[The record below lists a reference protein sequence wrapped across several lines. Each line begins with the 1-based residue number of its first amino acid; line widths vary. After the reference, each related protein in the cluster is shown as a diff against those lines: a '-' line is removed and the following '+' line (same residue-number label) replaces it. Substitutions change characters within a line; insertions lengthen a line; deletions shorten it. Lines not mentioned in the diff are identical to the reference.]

1 MSYKI
6 CVLYSF
12 LCVVRGKIAKHKMT
26 ELHSQIGTF
35 SDLFDNLLHTASEEA
50 ESTYK
55 KLLFSA

>member
-1 MSYKI
+1 MPFGKHLLHSLMSYKI

-35 SDLFDNLLHTASEEA
+35 SDLFDNLLHTASE
-50 ESTYK
+50 
-55 KLLFSA
+55 